1 MFVMHCSQ
9 FFEFATE
16 SQLKQLADKLNGH
29 IKALSGQMYG
39 CRVVQKVSLM
49 FMICFCYSVM
59 QNLFVRFF
67 FKYPK
72 NSTHKKKFFLQ
83 IFCEC
88 PKSKCIKV
96 SLLCNI

>member
-1 MFVMHCSQ
+1 MPVMHCSQ

-49 FMICFCYSVM
+49 F
-59 QNLFVRFF
+59 
-67 FKYPK
+67 P
-72 NSTHKKKFFLQ
+72 
-83 IFCEC
+83 
-88 PKSKCIKV
+88 
-96 SLLCNI
+96 

>member
-1 MFVMHCSQ
+1 MFVIHCSQ

-49 FMICFCYSVM
+49 LTICSCYSVM
-59 QNLFVRFF
+59 QNLFLLFF
-67 FKYPK
+67 CK
-72 NSTHKKKFFLQ
+72 
-83 IFCEC
+83 C
-88 PKSKCIKV
+88 P
-96 SLLCNI
+96 